1 MAGISGGELDSEVAV
16 QEPPQNDGV
25 IAQEGYGDTHVNL
38 GTVQK
43 KNQRCRQTRVVLV
56 LKLYNSVVK
65 PPALPGGRE

>member
-16 QEPPQNDGV
+16 HEPPQNDGV

-43 KNQRCRQTRVVLV
+43 KNQRCRQTETERH
-56 LKLYNSVVK
+56 
-65 PPALPGGRE
+65 R